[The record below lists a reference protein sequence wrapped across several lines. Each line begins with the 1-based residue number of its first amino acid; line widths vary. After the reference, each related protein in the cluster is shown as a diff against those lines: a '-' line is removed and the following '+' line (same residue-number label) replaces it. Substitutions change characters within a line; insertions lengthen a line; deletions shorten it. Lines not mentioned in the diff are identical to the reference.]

1 MITLDAL
8 QVLDAIDRFGSFAA
22 AANSLHRVPSALS
35 YTVRQLEESLG
46 VALFDRTGQRA
57 QLTPTGRMVLEQGR
71 ELLAAADRLS
81 LRARQSASG
90 WEPRVRLVVEAVLP
104 MAPLMPLVQQFAT
117 EHPLIEVELREEA
130 LNGSWEALQ
139 EQRADLLI
147 GVGREAPAGMTVEFA
162 ALGELRFQL
171 VCAADHPLARL
182 APAQLTA
189 DALKSHTQVVLRDSA
204 RQMQALSVG
213 LFEAQRRL
221 QVNHYGAKKM
231 AIVDGVGFG
240 HLAGSE
246 VDAAIQAGQLVA
258 LSHIKPAY
266 KVPVFMA
273 WHKQRAG
280 EGTRWWRKR
289 IRQSGCFNAALG

>member
-8 QVLDAIDRFGSFAA
+8 QVLDAIDRHGSFAA
-22 AANSLHRVPSALS
+22 AANALHRVPSALS
-35 YTVRQLEESLG
+35 YTVRQLEDGLG
-46 VALFDRTGQRA
+46 VALFDRSGQRA
-57 QLTPTGRMVLEQGR
+57 RLTATGRMVLEQGR

-104 MAPLMPLVQQFAT
+104 MQPLMPLVQQFAT
-117 EHPLIEVELREEA
+117 EQPLIELELREEA

-147 GVGREAPAGMTVEFA
+147 GVGRDAPAGMSVEFA
-162 ALGELRFQL
+162 ALGDLSFQL
-171 VCAADHPLARL
+171 VCAAHHPLAL
-182 APAQLTA
+182 HEPGQLTA
-189 DALKSHTQVVLRDSA
+189 DDLKNHTQVVLRDSA

-213 LFEAQRRL
+213 LFETQRRL

-231 AIVDGVGFG
+231 AIMAGVGFG
-240 HLAGSE
+240 HLAGRD
-246 VDAAIQAGQLVA
+246 VADAVERGQLVA

-266 KVPVFMA
+266 KVPMFMA
-273 WHKQRAG
+273 WHKHRAG
-280 EGTRWWRKR
+280 EGTRWWRKQ
-289 IRQSGCFNAALG
+289 IKASGCFDVALG